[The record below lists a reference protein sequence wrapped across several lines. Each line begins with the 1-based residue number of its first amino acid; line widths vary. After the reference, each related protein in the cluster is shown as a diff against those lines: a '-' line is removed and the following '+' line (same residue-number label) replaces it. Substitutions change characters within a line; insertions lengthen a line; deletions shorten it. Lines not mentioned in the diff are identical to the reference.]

1 MSLEAI
7 KSRTI
12 TTNTATYISPKTKAA
27 DRFLEFIS
35 DNHLKKVESTLK
47 FVDLDTKDEYDK
59 DIHIEALGHDHTH
72 HEDENDQPITHKDL
86 EKVNSFEFNIK
97 TKSDANNFVNQVKNN
112 LSIKEKLELADVT
125 KNTKYI
131 DDNFIDPKSI
141 KLMSLKK
148 AVNTNLNS
156 IKAPSTIKNL
166 LEKII
171 ESLFSSDNSIID
183 KKPEEI
189 ISIAINRVSTDLLD
203 ELTKQ
208 ADLAFDLIDFSFNNG
223 ELGDLEVAF
232 FEKLRKIITDL
243 DKGLREIQRQ
253 VEAKKKDSKVEIKI
267 KRFDVK
273 DLEKYINKKILN
285 EKVTR

>member
-189 ISIAINRVSTDLLD
+189 ISIAVNRVSTDLLD

-267 KRFDVK
+267 KRFDIK

>member
-7 KSRTI
+7 KSRAITI
-12 TTNTATYISPKTKAA
+12 NTATYISPKTKAS

-59 DIHIEALGHDHTH
+59 DLHLEILDHA
-72 HEDENDQPITHKDL
+72 HEDKDDTAITHKDL
-86 EKVNSFEFNIK
+86 EKVNSFEFNVK

-112 LSIKEKLELADVT
+112 LSINEKLEFSDVI

-148 AVNTNLNS
+148 AVTNNLNS
-156 IKAPSTIKNL
+156 IKAPTSIKNL

-171 ESLFSSDNSIID
+171 ESLFNSDNSIFD

-189 ISIAINRVSTDLLD
+189 ISIAVNRVSTNLLD

-208 ADLAFDLIDFSFNNG
+208 ADLAFDLIDFTFNNG

-243 DKGLREIQRQ
+243 DKGLREIQKQ

-267 KRFDVK
+267 KRFDIK
-273 DLEKYINKKILN
+273 DLEKYINKKTLN
-285 EKVTR
+285 EKVTL